1 MKTIPNAKLLHK
13 KEAVI
18 QRRMQE
24 LRGQLGPLADDN
36 YEYKILKNKLQEVQ
50 ATLYGFR
57 PLSGSE
63 LKQASATLRALEDL
77 NSLEDE

>member
-1 MKTIPNAKLLHK
+1 M
-13 KEAVI
+13 

-36 YEYKILKNKLQEVQ
+36 YEYKTLKSKLQEVQ
-50 ATLYGFR
+50 AQLYGR
-57 PLSGSE
+57 RSLPESE
-63 LKQASATLRALEDL
+63 QKQASATLLALEDL